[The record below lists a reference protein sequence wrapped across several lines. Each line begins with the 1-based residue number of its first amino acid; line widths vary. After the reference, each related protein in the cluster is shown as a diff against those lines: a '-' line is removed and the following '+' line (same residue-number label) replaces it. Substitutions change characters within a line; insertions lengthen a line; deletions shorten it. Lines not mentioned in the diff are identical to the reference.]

1 MFLHVLI
8 DKTKPQDELVVFR
21 VYSFKQKSLSRADK
35 NDNFWWQG
43 INFLAE
49 KEDRLAFDVYLT
61 RRDLFK
67 IYHWYIGIT
76 LYKIHNCIIYAI
88 SIEVGKF

>member
-49 KEDRLAFDVYLT
+49 KEDRFAFDVCLRRTGLFRIYHLYLNISMKQLLRIYAT
-61 RRDLFK
+61 RR
-67 IYHWYIGIT
+67 
-76 LYKIHNCIIYAI
+76 
-88 SIEVGKF
+88 

>member
-49 KEDRLAFDVYLT
+49 KEDRFAFDVCLRRRGILRKYHQYL
-61 RRDLFK
+61 
-67 IYHWYIGIT
+67 
-76 LYKIHNCIIYAI
+76 NI
-88 SIEVGKF
+88 SS

>member
-35 NDNFWWQG
+35 NDNFLWQG

-49 KEDRLAFDVYLT
+49 KEDRFAFDVYLT
-61 RRDLFK
+61 RRGLFR
-67 IYHWYIGIT
+67 IYHQHLNIFS
-76 LYKIHNCIIYAI
+76 LNSCFESAL
-88 SIEVGKF
+88 